1 MDLTPRKRAKIVA
14 LSKHAKKSVR
24 EIGKELGIPKSTVGR
39 IVKRSNDNDDV
50 TVKRR
55 GRCGRKRKT
64 TARDDQMIIRNSVK
78 NPRKTSVD
86 LKRDLSDAGVNVDSS
101 TIRRRLIERGRLA
114 RRPKKKQLLTPIMK
128 KKRLQWAKKH
138 KKWGLQKWRQVIFS
152 DESHFEVQGY
162 RSQYVRRSKGEPLQD
177 GHIEQAPKHPPKKM
191 FWGCFTFKGT
201 GRLIPVE
208 GMMNSIKY
216 KEILTKYLLPT
227 VQVAFPEGGG
237 IFQQDLAPCH
247 TSKMI
252 QKFFKESKLN
262 VLEWPGNSPDLNP
275 IENLWAIIKK
285 RLQKYD
291 CTTKSKLIEGIIQI
305 WYHDEELQNLCSKLV
320 DSMPTRVAMLI
331 NAKEGHIIY

>member
-14 LSKHAKKSVR
+14 LSKLAKKSVR

-86 LKRDLSDAGVNVDSS
+86 LKRDLSAAGVNVDSS

-162 RSQYVRRSKGEPLQD
+162 RSQYVRRSKGEPL
-177 GHIEQAPKHPPKKM
+177 
-191 FWGCFTFKGT
+191 
-201 GRLIPVE
+201 
-208 GMMNSIKY
+208 
-216 KEILTKYLLPT
+216 
-227 VQVAFPEGGG
+227 
-237 IFQQDLAPCH
+237 
-247 TSKMI
+247 
-252 QKFFKESKLN
+252 
-262 VLEWPGNSPDLNP
+262 
-275 IENLWAIIKK
+275 
-285 RLQKYD
+285 
-291 CTTKSKLIEGIIQI
+291 
-305 WYHDEELQNLCSKLV
+305 
-320 DSMPTRVAMLI
+320 
-331 NAKEGHIIY
+331 